1 VRFKLETFLSFLWKE
16 KDAFI
21 CMGVYPPAEKVG
33 TSKILE
39 RKNMQIFHPS
49 KNRKCFDE
57 TENHN

>member
-1 VRFKLETFLSFLWKE
+1 
-16 KDAFI
+16 
-21 CMGVYPPAEKVG
+21 MGVYPPAEKVG